1 MESIATP
8 ETHDIDFRLGLAARM
23 AARMA
28 DEGKVE
34 EALAVVQAVEKEL
47 DDKGVVAAQVYVAI
61 GVLQSMQGEMEKA
74 LIYMASAL
82 DLEPEN
88 PFIQTGYEQV
98 VAQANA
104 VLLEAHPWN
113 DRGTRLARMLMAA
126 GLANEG
132 VITLLAERGAVDESS
147 ILVAAKA

>member
-8 ETHDIDFRLGLAARM
+8 ETHDIDFRLGLAANM
-23 AARMA
+23 AE
-28 DEGKVE
+28 EGKVE

-47 DDKGVVAAQVYVAI
+47 DDKGLVAAQVYVAI
-61 GVLQSMQGEMEKA
+61 GVLQSMHGEMEKA

-104 VLLEAHPWN
+104 VLVEAHPWN

-126 GLANEG
+126 GLANEP
-132 VITLLAERGAVDESS
+132 
-147 ILVAAKA
+147 LVARLTSLETSDGVRDCLSRPMAS